1 MVDWTTKTDFLRCN
15 PKFWNH
21 PRYDFA
27 IANFPSQR
35 QVFVHLVCLFTY
47 QVGSSIHPLAL
58 VQALEKHPR
67 QGAIRG
73 NDKKLSIYRWKMHAR
88 SRCEIIPVD
97 SLVRGAVLVSDKNYA
112 DDYFVIDTLD
122 ADMFLRVKALY
133 RS

>member
-1 MVDWTTKTDFLRCN
+1 
-15 PKFWNH
+15 
-21 PRYDFA
+21 
-27 IANFPSQR
+27 
-35 QVFVHLVCLFTY
+35 
-47 QVGSSIHPLAL
+47 
-58 VQALEKHPR
+58 
-67 QGAIRG
+67 
-73 NDKKLSIYRWKMHAR
+73 MHAR

>member
-15 PKFWNH
+15 PNFWKN

-27 IANFPSQR
+27 IANSLSQG
-35 QVFVHLVCLFTY
+35 QVFVRLVFLFTY

-67 QGAIRG
+67 QGAIKG
-73 NDKKLSIYRWKMHAR
+73 IDKKLSIYRWKIHAR
-88 SRCEIIPVD
+88 GRCTIIPVD
-97 SLVRGAVLVSDKNYA
+97 SLIRGAVLVSDSNYT

-122 ADMFLRVKALY
+122 ADMFLRVKTLHQ
-133 RS
+133 S